1 MQSYQVILFKN
12 KKAKKILKK
21 FVTFKNAKNYFEKLC
36 KTSSEIL
43 FEVRFESGKSCDY
56 EIAIVENSSQQL
68 VPVYLTDELGR
79 NVKVKLN
86 DEGMTIVEIKKYKK
100 EERIFDISESRK
112 ISLNYFITYYL
123 RGTGLK
129 MISGLNNKIIVQND
143 ENLNLFSMKNTEEVS
158 RLLSTLTDYFIKIGK
173 KDCLIV
179 KDDSLAQKK
188 YLIDLLEKYQID
200 KKILYRKFTTHPS
213 K

>member
-1 MQSYQVILFKN
+1 MQNYQVILFKN

-21 FVTFKNAKNYFEKLC
+21 FVTFKNAKNYFENLC
-36 KTSSEIL
+36 KISSEVL
-43 FEVRFESGKSCDY
+43 FEVRFESGKSCEY

-79 NVKVKLN
+79 NVKVKLSE
-86 DEGMTIVEIKKYKK
+86 DGMTIVEIKKFKK
-100 EERIFDISESRK
+100 EEKIFDISKGKK
-112 ISLNYFITYYL
+112 ISLENFLTNYT
-123 RGTGLK
+123 RGSGLK
-129 MISGLNNKIIVQND
+129 MVSGLNNKIIVQND
-143 ENLNLFSMKNTEEVS
+143 ENLKLFSLKNTDEVS
-158 RLLSTLTDYFIKIGK
+158 RFLLTVTDYFIKIGK

-179 KDDSLAQKK
+179 KDESLAQKK
-188 YLIDLLEKYQID
+188 YLMDLLEKYQID